1 MTTRKNVRRSRVSP
15 RARGRARDGHH
26 ARGRLEACAG
36 SRGLG
41 AVREAPVAVGDGTST
56 WGQTRM
62 GQRARVTRLVV
73 GSQKVAER
81 GPRTTEVALAATTC
95 DGEDDG
101 HVGEAT
107 ERGEQPSGGDQ
118 EGRRLTRMMRTA
130 RGGRRP
136 WRWWR
141 PERMGTGGSGGA
153 AEACCRRG
161 RRRSAGGMGAAS
173 RIRVRRPSGRV
184 VRCVVRGRAAEAK
197 TVRDRRE
204 TKRVLGAWAWASP
217 RVGGWAC
224 RPGLV

>member
-1 MTTRKNVRRSRVSP
+1 VTENDDNQEKREEEQSLTKGSWTCSRRTP
-15 RARGRARDGHH
+15 RARAIGGVRGVART
-26 ARGRLEACAG
+26 RCSQR
-36 SRGLG
+36 
-41 AVREAPVAVGDGTST
+41 APVAVGDGTST

-153 AEACCRRG
+153 AEACC
-161 RRRSAGGMGAAS
+161 
-173 RIRVRRPSGRV
+173 
-184 VRCVVRGRAAEAK
+184 
-197 TVRDRRE
+197 
-204 TKRVLGAWAWASP
+204 
-217 RVGGWAC
+217 
-224 RPGLV
+224 